1 MRSDAPHPR
10 FSPTPDEAMTAPDA
24 PLPATTDLL
33 RWSTDA
39 VEARNRLDYWV
50 GAICECF
57 LEMEA
62 SSPTPGRFGCELLS
76 APLHGLR
83 VNRVRGSAQDV
94 FRTRAAISRSRE
106 NFYYLLCKET
116 TPCNVVQQGAHADR
130 LLPGDL
136 ALIDSRQCYEL
147 HFPETVD
154 IFSIQLP
161 TQWLETWLPDPRLH
175 LGRRIDGGLGWG
187 LALSAYVRQLS
198 APTGALPASLVA
210 DHLGSLLSLALDRER
225 ARQPIGGRDLAARI
239 DEALGSRCTEPD
251 LCANGIAAMLGI
263 SVRTLHRALAS
274 RQQTFADRL
283 MQHRIRRARRM
294 LESPAFDRV
303 TTAEIGRRVGLLDPS
318 HFVRVCRRL
327 SGCTPQ
333 ELRARR

>member
-1 MRSDAPHPR
+1 
-10 FSPTPDEAMTAPDA
+10 MTAPSA
-24 PLPATTDLL
+24 SLPSTTDLL

-57 LEMEA
+57 LEMDA
-62 SSPTPGRFGCELLS
+62 SSPTPNRFGCELLS
-76 APLHGLR
+76 APLHSLR

-106 NFYYLLCKET
+106 NFYYLLCKES

-136 ALIDSRQCYEL
+136 ALIDSRRCYEL
-147 HFPETVD
+147 HFPATVD

-161 TQWLETWLPDPRLH
+161 TEWLETWLPDPRLH

-187 LALSAYVRQLS
+187 LALSASVRQLS
-198 APTGALPASLVA
+198 TPISALPASLVA
-210 DHLGSLLSLALDRER
+210 DHLGSLLSLALERECTER
-225 ARQPIGGRDLAARI
+225 PMSQALATRI

-251 LCANGIAAMLGI
+251 LCAHDIAVMLGI
-263 SVRTLHRALAS
+263 SVRTLHRTLAS

-283 MQHRIRRARRM
+283 MQHRMQRARRM

-303 TTAEIGRRVGLLDPS
+303 TTAEIGRRVGLVDPS
-318 HFVRVCRRL
+318 HFIRVCRRL
-327 SGCTPQ
+327 SGSTPQ
-333 ELRARR
+333 ELRLRRG

>member
-1 MRSDAPHPR
+1 MKPR
-10 FSPTPDEAMTAPDA
+10 GAQ
-24 PLPATTDLL
+24 LPATTGML

-39 VEARNRLDYWV
+39 VEARSRLDYWV

-76 APLHGLR
+76 APLHSLQ

-94 FRTRAAISRSRE
+94 FRTRAAIARSRE
-106 NFYYLLCKET
+106 NFYYLLCKES
-116 TPCNVVQQGAHADR
+116 TPCQVVQQGGHADR

-136 ALIDSRQCYEL
+136 SLIDSRRGYEL

-154 IFSIQLP
+154 VFSIQLP
-161 TQWLETWLPDPRLH
+161 TQWLETWLPDPRPH

-198 APTGALPASLVA
+198 APIGALPASLVA
-210 DHLGSLLSLALDRER
+210 DHLGSLLSLALEREH
-225 ARQPIGGRDLAARI
+225 PPPPLGRDLPARI
-239 DEALGSRCTEPD
+239 DELLGSRCTEPD
-251 LCANGIAAMLGI
+251 LCAADIAATLGI
-263 SVRTLHRALAS
+263 SVRTLHRALAA
-274 RQQTFADRL
+274 RQQTFAARL
-283 MQHRIRRARRM
+283 MQHRIQRARRM

-303 TTAEIGRRVGLLDPS
+303 TTAEVGRRVGLADPS

-327 SGCTPQ
+327 TGRTPQ
-333 ELRARR
+333 ALRAGR

>member
-1 MRSDAPHPR
+1 
-10 FSPTPDEAMTAPDA
+10 MTASNA
-24 PLPATTDLL
+24 LLPATGDLL

-62 SSPTPGRFGCELLS
+62 SSPNPGRFGCELLS
-76 APLHGLR
+76 APLHRLR

-94 FRTRAAISRSRE
+94 FRTRAGIARSRE
-106 NFYYLLCKET
+106 NFYYLLCKES

-136 ALIDSRQCYEL
+136 ALIDSRRCYEL

-161 TQWLETWLPDPRLH
+161 TEWLETWLPDPRLH
-175 LGRRIDGGLGWG
+175 LGRRIDGALGWG

-198 APTGALPASLVA
+198 TPIGALPPSLVA
-210 DHLGSLLSLALDRER
+210 DHLGSLLTLAFEH
-225 ARQPIGGRDLAARI
+225 AGATKPASRDLAARI
-239 DEALGSRCTEPD
+239 DEALCSRCTEHD
-251 LCANGIAAMLGI
+251 LCANGIATMLGT
-263 SVRTLHRALAS
+263 SVRTVHRALAS
-274 RQQTFADRL
+274 RQQTFAERL
-283 MQHRIRRARRM
+283 MHHRIQLARRM

-303 TTAEIGRRVGLLDPS
+303 TTAEVGRRVGLLDPS
-318 HFVRVCRRL
+318 HFVRVCRRV

>member
-1 MRSDAPHPR
+1 MT
-10 FSPTPDEAMTAPDA
+10 TPAA

-39 VEARNRLDYWV
+39 VEARDRLDYWV

-57 LEMEA
+57 LEMDA
-62 SSPTPGRFGCELLS
+62 SSPTPSRFGCELLS
-76 APLHGLR
+76 APLHSLR

-106 NFYYLLCKET
+106 NFYYLLCKEST
-116 TPCNVVQQGAHADR
+116 ACNVVQQGAHADR

-136 ALIDSRQCYEL
+136 ALIDSRRSYEL
-147 HFPETVD
+147 HFHESVD

-161 TQWLETWLPDPRLH
+161 TEWLETWLPDPRLH

-198 APTGALPASLVA
+198 TPIGALPASLVA
-210 DHLGSLLSLALDRER
+210 DHLGSLLSLAVERESTE
-225 ARQPIGGRDLAARI
+225 QPCRDLAARI
-239 DEALGSRCTEPD
+239 DEALGGRCTEPD
-251 LCANGIAAMLGI
+251 LCANDIAAMLGI
-263 SVRTLHRALAS
+263 SVRTLHRALAA
-274 RQQTFADRL
+274 RQQTFAERL
-283 MQHRIRRARRM
+283 MQHRIQRARRM

-303 TTAEIGRRVGLLDPS
+303 TTAEIGRRVGLVDPS

-333 ELRARR
+333 ELRLRRG

>member
-1 MRSDAPHPR
+1 MTKPAP
-10 FSPTPDEAMTAPDA
+10 S
-24 PLPATTDLL
+24 LPAPADLR

-39 VEARNRLDYWV
+39 VEAPDRLDYWV

-62 SSPTPGRFGCELLS
+62 SSPAPGRFGCELLS
-76 APLHGLR
+76 VPLHGLR

-94 FRTRAAISRSRE
+94 FRTRAAIARSRQD
-106 NFYYLLCKET
+106 FYYLLCKES
-116 TPCNVVQQGAHADR
+116 TPCSIVQGAHADR

-154 IFSIQLP
+154 TFSIQLP

-187 LALSAYVRQLS
+187 LALAAYVRQLA
-198 APTGALPASLVA
+198 APIGALPAGLVA
-210 DHLGSLLSLALDRER
+210 DHLGSLLCLALDHDGAEK
-225 ARQPIGGRDLAARI
+225 PVCRDLPTRI
-239 DEALGSRCTEPD
+239 DEGLGSRCTEPD
-251 LCANGIAAMLGI
+251 LCAGDIAAMLGI

-283 MQHRIRRARRM
+283 MQHRIQGARRM

-327 SGCTPQ
+327 LQCTPQ
-333 ELRARR
+333 ELRTRR

>member
-1 MRSDAPHPR
+1 MT
-10 FSPTPDEAMTAPDA
+10 TPAA

-39 VEARNRLDYWV
+39 VEAPHRLDYWV

-62 SSPTPGRFGCELLS
+62 SSPAPSRFGCELLS

-94 FRTRAAISRSRE
+94 FRTRAGIVRTRE
-106 NFYYLLCKET
+106 NFYYLLCKES
-116 TPCNVVQQGAHADR
+116 TPCSVVQQGVHADR

-136 ALIDSRQCYEL
+136 ALIDSRHCYEL

-154 IFSIQLP
+154 VFSIQMP
-161 TQWLETWLPDPRLH
+161 TAWLETWLPDPRLH
-175 LGRRIDGGLGWG
+175 LGRRIDGGVGWG

-198 APTGALPASLVA
+198 APIGALPASLMA

-225 ARQPIGGRDLAARI
+225 TGQPMGRDLGARI

-251 LCANGIAAMLGI
+251 LCADGIATMLGI
-263 SVRTLHRALAS
+263 SVRTLHRTLAA

-283 MQHRIRRARRM
+283 MQHRMQCARRM

-303 TTAEIGRRVGLLDPS
+303 TTAEIGRRVGLVDPS

-327 SGCTPQ
+327 SGVTPQ

>member
-1 MRSDAPHPR
+1 MT
-10 FSPTPDEAMTAPDA
+10 TPGA
-24 PLPATTDLL
+24 PLPANTDLL

-62 SSPTPGRFGCELLS
+62 SSPMPSRFGCELLS
-76 APLHGLR
+76 APLHNLR
-83 VNRVRGSAQDV
+83 VNHVRGSAQDV
-94 FRTRAAISRSRE
+94 FRTRAAIARSRK
-106 NFYYLLCKET
+106 NFYYLLCKES
-116 TPCNVVQQGAHADR
+116 TPCNVVQQGVHADR

-136 ALIDSRQCYEL
+136 ALIDSRRCYEL
-147 HFPETVD
+147 HFPENVD

-161 TQWLETWLPDPRLH
+161 TEWLETWLPDSRLH
-175 LGRRIDGGLGWG
+175 LGHRIDGGLGWG

-198 APTGALPASLVA
+198 TPIGALPASLVA
-210 DHLGSLLSLALDRER
+210 DHLGSLLSLALERER
-225 ARQPIGGRDLAARI
+225 TEPPMARDLAARI
-239 DEALGSRCTEPD
+239 DEVLGSRCTEPD
-251 LCANGIAAMLGI
+251 LCASDIAATLGI
-263 SVRTLHRALAS
+263 SVRTLHRTLAS

-283 MQHRIRRARRM
+283 MQHRMQRARRM

-303 TTAEIGRRVGLLDPS
+303 TTAEIGRRVGLVDPS

-327 SGCTPQ
+327 AGCTPQ
-333 ELRARR
+333 ELRLRRG

>member
-1 MRSDAPHPR
+1 
-10 FSPTPDEAMTAPDA
+10 MTAPDA

-62 SSPTPGRFGCELLS
+62 SSPTPNRFGCELLS
-76 APLHGLR
+76 APLHSLR
-83 VNRVRGSAQDV
+83 VNRVRGSAQHV
-94 FRTRAAISRSRE
+94 FRTRAAIARSRE
-106 NFYYLLCKET
+106 NFYYLLCKES

-136 ALIDSRQCYEL
+136 ALIDSRRCYEL
-147 HFPETVD
+147 HFPESVD

-161 TQWLETWLPDPRLH
+161 TEWLETWLPDPRLH

-198 APTGALPASLVA
+198 TPIGALPASLVA
-210 DHLGSLLSLALDRER
+210 DHLGSLLNLALERER
-225 ARQPIGGRDLAARI
+225 TEQPMCRDLAARI

-251 LCANGIAAMLGI
+251 LCAHDVAAMLCI
-263 SVRTLHRALAS
+263 SVRTLHRTLAS
-274 RQQTFADRL
+274 RQQTFAQRL
-283 MQHRIRRARRM
+283 MQHRMQRARRM

-303 TTAEIGRRVGLLDPS
+303 TTAEIGRRVGLVDPS

-327 SGCTPQ
+327 SGRTPQ
-333 ELRARR
+333 ELRLRRG

>member
-1 MRSDAPHPR
+1 
-10 FSPTPDEAMTAPDA
+10 MTAPAA
-24 PLPATTDLL
+24 PLPATADLL

-39 VEARNRLDYWV
+39 VEARDRLDYWV

-57 LEMEA
+57 LEMDA
-62 SSPTPGRFGCELLS
+62 SSPTPSRFGCELLS
-76 APLHGLR
+76 APLHSLR

-106 NFYYLLCKET
+106 NFYYLLCKES

-136 ALIDSRQCYEL
+136 ALIDSRRRYEL
-147 HFPETVD
+147 HFPESVD

-161 TQWLETWLPDPRLH
+161 TEWLETWLPDPRLH

-198 APTGALPASLVA
+198 TPIGALPTSLVA
-210 DHLGSLLSLALDRER
+210 DHLGSLLSLAVERESTE
-225 ARQPIGGRDLAARI
+225 QPCRDLAARI
-239 DEALGSRCTEPD
+239 DEALGGRCTEPD
-251 LCANGIAAMLGI
+251 LCANDIAAMLGI
-263 SVRTLHRALAS
+263 SVRTLHRALAA
-274 RQQTFADRL
+274 RQQTFAERL
-283 MQHRIRRARRM
+283 MQHRIQRARRM

-303 TTAEIGRRVGLLDPS
+303 TTAEIGRRVGLVDPS

-327 SGCTPQ
+327 SGSTPQ
-333 ELRARR
+333 ELRLRRG

>member
-1 MRSDAPHPR
+1 
-10 FSPTPDEAMTAPDA
+10 
-24 PLPATTDLL
+24 
-33 RWSTDA
+33 

-62 SSPTPGRFGCELLS
+62 SSPTPSRFGCELLS
-76 APLHGLR
+76 APLHSLR

-94 FRTRAAISRSRE
+94 FRTRAGISRSRE
-106 NFYYLLCKET
+106 NFYYLLCKES

-136 ALIDSRQCYEL
+136 ALIDSRRCYEL

-161 TQWLETWLPDPRLH
+161 TEWLETWLPDPRVH
-175 LGRRIDGGLGWG
+175 LGHRIDGGLGWG

-198 APTGALPASLVA
+198 TPTGALPTSLVA
-210 DHLGSLLSLALDRER
+210 DHLGSLLSLALEREPTER
-225 ARQPIGGRDLAARI
+225 PTCRDLPARI

-251 LCANGIAAMLGI
+251 LCAHDIVAMLGI

-274 RQQTFADRL
+274 RQQTFAERL
-283 MQHRIRRARRM
+283 MQHRMQRARRM

-303 TTAEIGRRVGLLDPS
+303 TTAEIGRRVGLVDPS

-327 SGCTPQ
+327 SGFTPQ
-333 ELRARR
+333 ELRLRRG

>member
-1 MRSDAPHPR
+1 MT
-10 FSPTPDEAMTAPDA
+10 TPAS
-24 PLPATTDLL
+24 PLPAITGLL

-39 VEARNRLDYWV
+39 VVAPKRLDYWV

-76 APLHGLR
+76 APLHSLR

-106 NFYYLLCKET
+106 NFYYLLCKES
-116 TPCNVVQQGAHADR
+116 TPCSVVQRGAHADR

-136 ALIDSRQCYEL
+136 ALIDSRACYEL

-154 IFSIQLP
+154 IFSMQLP
-161 TQWLETWLPDPRLH
+161 TKWLETWLPDPRLH

-187 LALSAYVRQLS
+187 LALSAYVRQLLT
-198 APTGALPASLVA
+198 PVEALPASLVA
-210 DHLGSLLSLALDRER
+210 DHLGSLLALAL
-225 ARQPIGGRDLAARI
+225 AGGRTEQPMHRDLSARI
-239 DEALGSRCTEPD
+239 DEALGSRCTESD
-251 LCANGIAAMLGI
+251 LCAGDIAAMLGI
-263 SVRTLHRALAS
+263 SIRTLHRALAA

-283 MQHRIRRARRM
+283 MRHRVQRARRM

-303 TTAEIGRRVGLLDPS
+303 TTAEVGRRVGLLDPS
-318 HFVRVCRRL
+318 HFVRVCRRHV
-327 SGCTPQ
+327 GCTPQ

>member
-1 MRSDAPHPR
+1 MTTPAAP
-10 FSPTPDEAMTAPDA
+10 S
-24 PLPATTDLL
+24 PATTDLL

-39 VEARNRLDYWV
+39 VEAPQRLDYWI

-62 SSPTPGRFGCELLS
+62 SSPTPSHFGCELLS
-76 APLHGLR
+76 APLNSLR

-94 FRTRAAISRSRE
+94 FRTPAGIAHSPE
-106 NFYYLLCKET
+106 NFYYLLCKES
-116 TPCNVVQQGAHADR
+116 TPCSVVQQGGHADR

-136 ALIDSRQCYEL
+136 ALIDSRRCYQL

-154 IFSIQLP
+154 VFSIQLP
-161 TQWLETWLPDPRLH
+161 TSWLETWLPDPRLH
-175 LGRRIDGGLGWG
+175 LGCRIDGGLGWG

-198 APTGALPASLVA
+198 TPIGALPASLVA

-225 ARQPIGGRDLAARI
+225 IEQPTCRDLIARI
-239 DEALGSRCTEPD
+239 EEVLASRCTEPD
-251 LCANGIAAMLGI
+251 LCANGIAAVLDI
-263 SVRTLHRALAS
+263 SVRTLHRTYAA

-283 MQHRIRRARRM
+283 MQHRMQRARRM

-303 TTAEIGRRVGLLDPS
+303 TTAEIGRRVGLVDPS

-327 SGCTPQ
+327 LGVTPR
-333 ELRARR
+333 ELRANR

>member
-1 MRSDAPHPR
+1 MT
-10 FSPTPDEAMTAPDA
+10 TPAA
-24 PLPATTDLL
+24 PLPASTDLL

-39 VEARNRLDYWV
+39 VEARSRLDYWV

-76 APLHGLR
+76 APLHSLR

-94 FRTRAAISRSRE
+94 FRTRAGIARSRE
-106 NFYYLLCKET
+106 NFYYLLCKES
-116 TPCNVVQQGAHADR
+116 TPCHVVQQGAHADR
-130 LLPGDL
+130 LLSGDL
-136 ALIDSRQCYEL
+136 ALIDSRRCYEL

-161 TQWLETWLPDPRLH
+161 TDWLETWLPDPRQH

-198 APTGALPASLVA
+198 TPIGALPASLVA
-210 DHLGSLLSLALDRER
+210 DHLGSLLTLALDREH
-225 ARQPIGGRDLAARI
+225 AQQPMGRDLPARI
-239 DEALGSRCTEPD
+239 DEVLASRCTEPD
-251 LCANGIAAMLGI
+251 LCADGVAAVLGL

-274 RQQTFADRL
+274 RQQTFAERL
-283 MQHRIRRARRM
+283 MQHRIQRARRM

-303 TTAEIGRRVGLLDPS
+303 TTAEIGRRVGLVDPS
-318 HFVRVCRRL
+318 HFIRVCRRL

-333 ELRARR
+333 ELRLRRG

>member
-1 MRSDAPHPR
+1 M
-10 FSPTPDEAMTAPDA
+10 TPPDTS
-24 PLPATTDLL
+24 LPVPADLR

-39 VEARNRLDYWV
+39 VEAPDRLDYWV

-62 SSPTPGRFGCELLS
+62 SSPARGRFGCELLS
-76 APLHGLR
+76 APLHSLR

-94 FRTRAAISRSRE
+94 FRTHAAIARSPQ
-106 NFYYLLCKET
+106 NFYYLLCKES
-116 TPCNVVQQGAHADR
+116 TPCSVAQQGAHADR

-154 IFSIQLP
+154 TFSVQLP
-161 TQWLETWLPDPRLH
+161 TQWLETWLPDPRSH

-187 LALSAYVRQLS
+187 LALGAYVRQLA
-198 APTGALPASLVA
+198 APIGALPAGLVA
-210 DHLGSLLSLALDRER
+210 DHLGSLLSLALDSDG
-225 ARQPIGGRDLAARI
+225 AAQAVFRDLPTRI
-239 DEALGSRCTEPD
+239 DEGLGSRCTEPD
-251 LCANGIAAMLGI
+251 LCAGDIAAMLGI

-274 RQQTFADRL
+274 RQQTFAERL
-283 MQHRIRRARRM
+283 MQHRIQRARRM
-294 LESPAFDRV
+294 LESATFDRV

-327 SGCTPQ
+327 LRCTPQ

>member
-1 MRSDAPHPR
+1 MT
-10 FSPTPDEAMTAPDA
+10 TPAA

-39 VEARNRLDYWV
+39 VEARDRLDYWV

-57 LEMEA
+57 LEMDA
-62 SSPTPGRFGCELLS
+62 SSPTPNRFGCELLS
-76 APLHGLR
+76 APLHSLR

-106 NFYYLLCKET
+106 NFYYLLCKES

-136 ALIDSRQCYEL
+136 ALIDSRRSYEL
-147 HFPETVD
+147 HFHESVD

-161 TQWLETWLPDPRLH
+161 TEWLETWLPDPRLH

-198 APTGALPASLVA
+198 TPIGALPTSLVA
-210 DHLGSLLSLALDRER
+210 DHLGSLLSLAVERESTE
-225 ARQPIGGRDLAARI
+225 QPCRDLAARI
-239 DEALGSRCTEPD
+239 DEALGGRCTEPD
-251 LCANGIAAMLGI
+251 LCANNIAAMLGI
-263 SVRTLHRALAS
+263 SVRTLHRALAA
-274 RQQTFADRL
+274 RQQTFAERL
-283 MQHRIRRARRM
+283 MQHRIQRARRM
-294 LESPAFDRV
+294 LGSPAFDRV
-303 TTAEIGRRVGLLDPS
+303 TTAEIGRRVGLVDPS

-327 SGCTPQ
+327 SGSTPQ
-333 ELRARR
+333 ELRLRRG

>member
-1 MRSDAPHPR
+1 
-10 FSPTPDEAMTAPDA
+10 MTAPDA
-24 PLPATTDLL
+24 PLPASVDLL

-62 SSPTPGRFGCELLS
+62 SSPTPSRFGCELLS
-76 APLHGLR
+76 APLHSLR

-94 FRTRAAISRSRE
+94 FRTRAGISRGRE
-106 NFYYLLCKET
+106 NFYYLLCKES

-161 TQWLETWLPDPRLH
+161 TAWLETWLPDPRLH

-198 APTGALPASLVA
+198 MPIGALPASLVA
-210 DHLGSLLSLALDRER
+210 DHLGSLLSLALEREHP
-225 ARQPIGGRDLAARI
+225 RQPMCRDLAARI
-239 DEALGSRCTEPD
+239 DEVLGSRCTEPD
-251 LCANGIAAMLGI
+251 LCAHHIAAVLGI
-263 SVRTLHRALAS
+263 SVRTLHRALAA
-274 RQQTFADRL
+274 RRQTFADRL
-283 MQHRIRRARRM
+283 MQHRIQRARRM
-294 LESPAFDRV
+294 LASPAFDRV
-303 TTAEIGRRVGLLDPS
+303 TTAEIGRRVGLVDPS

-327 SGCTPQ
+327 SGFTPQ
-333 ELRARR
+333 ELRLRRG